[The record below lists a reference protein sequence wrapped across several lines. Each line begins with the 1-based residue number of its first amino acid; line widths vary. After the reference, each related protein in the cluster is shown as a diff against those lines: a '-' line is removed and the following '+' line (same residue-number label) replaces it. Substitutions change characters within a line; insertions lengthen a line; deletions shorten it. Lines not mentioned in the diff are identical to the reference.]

1 VNVTIDTTSPVPPY
15 EQLRAQLHD
24 LVAGGE
30 LTAGTRLPPIRQLA
44 GDLGLAVN
52 TVGRA
57 YKELEAARVIE
68 TRGRHGTVVLGAP
81 RPGPDAPSRLAAAA
95 RRYALDARHQGADLD
110 AAAAALRIAF
120 AAPDDSAVP
129 LRAIPSP
136 TAPRAPGATGVPT
149 PDPVGD
155 R

>member
-30 LTAGTRLPPIRQLA
+30 LPPGTRLPPIRQLA

-57 YKELEAARVIE
+57 YKELEAARLIE
-68 TRGRHGTVVLGAP
+68 TRGRHGTVVI
-81 RPGPDAPSRLAAAA
+81 DAPAAPVPDHRSRLAAAA
-95 RRYALDARHQGADLD
+95 RRYALEARHHGADLD
-110 AAAAALRIAF
+110 AAVAALRSAF
-120 AAPDDSAVP
+120 AAPDENAVP
-129 LRAIPSP
+129 LRTTRS
-136 TAPRAPGATGVPT
+136 APGTTGRVPT
-149 PDPVGD
+149 PDPAGD

>member
-1 VNVTIDTTSPVPPY
+1 MNVAIDTTSPVPPY
-15 EQLRAQLHD
+15 EQLRSQLHD

-30 LTAGTRLPPIRQLA
+30 LAAGTRLPPIRQLA

-68 TRGRHGTVVLGAP
+68 TRGRRGTVVLGGP
-81 RPGPDAPSRLAAAA
+81 PLPGPDRPSRLAAAA
-95 RRYALDARHQGADLD
+95 RRYALEARQQGAGLD
-110 AAAAALRIAF
+110 DAVAALRAAF
-120 AAPDDSAVP
+120 TESPDNAVP
-129 LRAIPSP
+129 LRTIPW
-136 TAPRAPGATGVPT
+136 APDATRAATPH
-149 PDPVGD
+149 PAGD